1 MLQRGLV
8 VPYDFGNHEIQEL
21 FGELGIEPGVF
32 GERSEPRNLFGF
44 PYRIG
49 RRQAMRRFQLADL
62 LSDLETL
69 GEEMHKGRIHVVDA
83 HPKPQ
88 QLLGDR
94 VNHGAQPSQTD
105 LPRDACRV
113 RLDTMMRFS
122 GTVPPRVTCSQ
133 VVNTS

>member
-1 MLQRGLV
+1 
-8 VPYDFGNHEIQEL
+8 
-21 FGELGIEPGVF
+21 
-32 GERSEPRNLFGF
+32 
-44 PYRIG
+44 
-49 RRQAMRRFQLADL
+49 MRRFQLADL

-94 VNHGAQPSQTD
+94 VTHGAQPNQPD
-105 LPRDACRV
+105 LPHDTCRV

-122 GTVPPRVTCSQ
+122 VTGRFASH
-133 VVNTS
+133 VSPLVNTS